1 MDTSTHKSVAID
13 IDTWRILTQAA
24 DAECRSVAMQIRWLV
39 KNSNSGSPMP
49 SQIPIATVTP
59 VMRRKKTG
67 YSNGLVDKPDT
78 QLNQI
83 LSKFSSGLTLCA
95 KDFEDVLGK
104 GKEASSQ
111 LHALSKRGD
120 IAKIN
125 TVVPFYYQLTNQG
138 IARLRKFGK

>member
-1 MDTSTHKSVAID
+1 MDTATHKSVAID

-24 DAECRSVAMQIRWLV
+24 DAECRSIAMQIRWLV

-59 VMRRKKTG
+59 VMGRKKTG
-67 YSNGLVDKPDT
+67 HSNGLVNKPDT

-120 IAKIN
+120 VAKIN
-125 TVVPFYYQLTNQG
+125 TVIPFYYQLTNQG
-138 IARLRKFGK
+138 IARLKRFGK

>member
-24 DAECRSVAMQIRWLV
+24 DAECRSISMQIRWLV

-59 VMRRKKTG
+59 VMRRKTNK

-120 IAKIN
+120 VAKIN
-125 TVVPFYYQLTNQG
+125 TTIPFYYQLTNQG
-138 IARLRKFGK
+138 IARLKRFGK